1 MRPLKISVLVGL
13 AAVVATIVWFPGS
26 EPRIAA
32 TDRPLDATEAE
43 EASIAG
49 YGEIRI
55 YRDARIAAGDVRDW
69 TPTTEP
75 DGLDVLMISGGGAGG
90 AFSVGVLAAW
100 SASGTRPQFDV
111 VTGVS
116 TGALIAP
123 FAFLGSDSDKT
134 LVHLFTSGVADDLVA
149 TKFPVGLIGSSL
161 LRSTPLRQM
170 VEDSITPAILRRVAD
185 QHRKGRRLL
194 VLTTNLDTQRA
205 VVWNMGAIA
214 NSGRPNALRLF
225 QDVLIAS
232 ASIPGIYPAV
242 MIEAESAGRRFQE
255 IHSDGGSTSQVLILP
270 QAILASANPL
280 VPSKRQSVA
289 FHVIVNNALIPEFAT
304 TQNRTLS
311 VIARAYSILLKSQT
325 QSELTILYNYAKLT
339 GARFHLA
346 TIDAQVPYSMLDPFN
361 TSYMQAVYN
370 LGYAGLL
377 AGNLWKDRPVFAD
390 RRL

>member
-1 MRPLKISVLVGL
+1 MRQSFGS
-13 AAVVATIVWFPGS
+13 PGS